1 MNKVNYEEA
10 LSLKL
15 FTVIMRAH
23 NSLLEIDKR
32 DIRRYGLNQTE
43 FGVLELLYHKGSMP
57 LQQIGEKILIT
68 SGSITYVINKLE
80 NKELISREVCM
91 EDRRITYAALTE
103 KGTALLSR
111 IFPEHARALEKALG
125 GLTSE
130 EKKIAIDLMKKVG
143 VYAQKEM

>member
-111 IFPEHARALEKALG
+111 IFPEHARTLEKALG